1 MITKEVDVS
10 KLKKDVEY
18 TLQHLAEVFPLGAQ
32 ALRKEIKAGK
42 LKARKKGKLILVRGG
57 DAVSWWK
64 K

>member
-1 MITKEVDVS
+1 MNTREVDIS
-10 KLKKDVEY
+10 KLRKDVEY
-18 TLQHLAEVFPLGAQ
+18 TLQHLADIFPLGIQ
-32 ALRKEIKAGK
+32 ALRKQIKAGK